1 MTSASFG
8 QGLPVPKALRR
19 TRSIRRWTRTA
30 TALAGG
36 GASLLLVACGSSSPS
51 AATPAG
57 LSGGQA
63 KSYDN
68 QQYSAQDRDAAK
80 VLTPAAGS
88 YLAGKETVTDLASTT
103 PANGDENPYAIWAVT
118 ETVGSVTAGDVLVDN
133 FNNKSNNQGTGT
145 TIVDVH
151 PNGQVGVFARL
162 PATVAG
168 CPGGVGLTTAMV
180 QLKSGYVLVGS
191 LPSTNGKIA
200 TAGAGCLL
208 VLSSTGQLSGTI
220 SEPYLDGPWD
230 AAVVDDGTSA
240 TLFVDNTMIG
250 VSATSGRVEQGTVV
264 RLTLSEPST
273 APPTVTAETQVAGG
287 LAEQASA
294 AAFVQ
299 GPTGLAVGASGTLYI
314 ADNPSDEITEVPDAL
329 TTAGSTT
336 PGTVLS
342 HGGQLANPLG
352 MVLAPDG
359 DLLAANGT
367 NGKVVE
373 ITPAGKQVGEY
384 YAVQD
389 VGQDPPGNGDLFGL
403 AINQAGTGVL
413 FVKDDT
419 NTLALLH

>member
-1 MTSASFG
+1 
-8 QGLPVPKALRR
+8 
-19 TRSIRRWTRTA
+19 
-30 TALAGG
+30 
-36 GASLLLVACGSSSPS
+36 
-51 AATPAG
+51 
-57 LSGGQA
+57 
-63 KSYDN
+63 
-68 QQYSAQDRDAAK
+68 
-80 VLTPAAGS
+80 
-88 YLAGKETVTDLASTT
+88 
-103 PANGDENPYAIWAVT
+103 
-118 ETVGSVTAGDVLVDN
+118 
-133 FNNKSNNQGTGT
+133 
-145 TIVDVH
+145 
-151 PNGQVGVFARL
+151 
-162 PATVAG
+162 
-168 CPGGVGLTTAMV
+168 MV

-208 VLSSTGQLSGTI
+208 VLSPTGQLSGTI

-250 VSATSGRVEQGTVV
+250 VSATSGRVDQGTVV

-287 LAEQASA
+287 LAEQPSA

-314 ADNPSDEITEVPDAL
+314 ADNPSDQITEVPDAV
-329 TTAGSTT
+329 TTGGSTT

-342 HGGQLANPLG
+342 QGAQLANPLG
-352 MVLAPDG
+352 LVLAPDG

-373 ITPAGKQVGEY
+373 ITPAGRQVGEY
-384 YAVQD
+384 YAIQD

-403 AINQAGTGVL
+403 AVDQAGTGLL